1 MKGLIRKDFYMIWEY
16 GRMLLLMSAVFLGM
30 SLFASDDNFFFVVYP
45 VLFAGILPVT
55 LISYEERDGWNR
67 MCDAMP
73 VSRRMQVNER
83 YLMTAFCFLVL
94 YLLTLGLQAAVLLPK
109 GNAEKL
115 KELACLL
122 PGVGLLA
129 PAVMIPVTLRW
140 GVEKGRF
147 VYYVFIGVIVALGLI
162 GANALSDAPTEAAP
176 PALWLLPLI
185 AVVLFALSWLL
196 SIRIYEKREL

>member
-16 GRMLLLMSAVFLGM
+16 GRMLLLMSAVFLGV
-30 SLFASDDNFFFVVYP
+30 SLVASDDNFFFAVYP

-73 VSRRMQVNER
+73 VSRRTQVNER

-94 YLLTLGLQAAVLLPK
+94 YLLTVGLQAAVLLPR

-115 KELACLL
+115 GELVCLL
-122 PGVGLLA
+122 PCVGLLT

-147 VYYVFIGVIVALGLI
+147 VYYVFIGVILALGII
-162 GANALSDAPTEAAP
+162 GANALSAAP
-176 PALWLLPLI
+176 ADAAPGAVWLLPLI
-185 AVVLFALSWLL
+185 ALALFALSWLL